1 MDNSVSR
8 FILSAIASCFALQAN
23 AQTPPAA
30 PPAFEIRGKITDTAN
45 VPLPRASVSLKLKG
59 STVTI
64 AGAIAD
70 KDGNFRVTGLRPAT
84 FTIRV
89 VYIGYSPVIQDIS
102 VTPTKPILDLGVAKL
117 APLARTL
124 DAVTVK
130 EERAVMTTE
139 PDRNTYRAKDIAPGA
154 SNASELLENVPS
166 VQVDIDGKVSLRG
179 NENVVVQING
189 RPTPM
194 RGSQL
199 ASYLKTLPANTIDRI
214 EVIPNPSAKFDPEG
228 MAGIINVALKSNVD
242 LGLSGAVN
250 AAVSTANRYNSSGN
264 LGYQSGPWTTFVN
277 AGIVSDKR
285 NALGLNDRD
294 RFDASN
300 ALVSSS
306 AQDILLTPSQKG
318 QNLNATVDYKLSSRD
333 VLSNA
338 LLLNHRTSDET
349 STTTQ
354 SLSSGSGALVDKYV
368 RPRDAN
374 SKGFMFDY
382 DAAFKRTFAPRTH
395 ELSAELR
402 FNRAHDEDVNDERRL
417 ASAGTGYVDGKIDH
431 NDAIARQLTG
441 QIDYVKNL
449 EPRTKLETGWKSNER
464 WLDRDYNVTTDATG
478 AGTWSPSVLSNS
490 LRFDEG
496 VHAVYALLSQGVAKW
511 DLQGGLRGEYAT
523 RTFSLATQKYPYSYA
538 SLYPSA
544 NAQYNLDQATQ
555 LKASYSRRVRRPG
568 TGELNPFPT
577 YFDADNVFIGNPSLS
592 PEYTDAYELGLTK
605 SGPKGLLQL
614 SPFYRRTSNII
625 RIDINTTDTLDN
637 HEVTSISYKNLAR
650 SNSWGSDLT
659 GQLRVSPRFTAL
671 TNVSL
676 FKQVTDGGSTSAVS
690 SDAIGWMGRV
700 NVTSEITKTLTVQAA
715 YNYRAPLTIERGE
728 YGAQQVANFALRKRI
743 QGDKGA
749 VLLRVADPFE
759 LTKFRIKTGDGKVT
773 QLTQRNPESRMVF
786 VGYQYTFGRPPRVRQ
801 VAPDQTSGGSVGFGG
816 PPGA

>member
-1 MDNSVSR
+1 VT
-8 FILSAIASCFALQAN
+8 LAASAAR
-23 AQTPPAA
+23 AQTPAA
-30 PPAFEIRGKITDTAN
+30 PPPAFEIRGKITDTSN
-45 VPLPRASVSLKLKG
+45 VPLPRASVSLRLKG
-59 STVTI
+59 STVII

-70 KDGNFRVTGLRPAT
+70 KDGDFRVTGLRPAT
-84 FTIRV
+84 FNIRV
-89 VYIGYSPVIQDIS
+89 VFIGYSPVIQDITL
-102 VTPTKPILDLGVAKL
+102 TPAKPILDLGVAKL
-117 APLARTL
+117 APLATKL

-130 EERAVMTTE
+130 EERAVMMTE

-166 VQVDIDGKVSLRG
+166 VQVDMDGKLSLRG

-194 RGSQL
+194 RGTQL
-199 ASYLKTLPANTIDRI
+199 AAYLKTLSANVIDRI

-242 LGLSGAVN
+242 LGLSGGVN
-250 AAVSTANRYNSSGN
+250 TAVSNADRYNSSGN
-264 LGYQSGPWTTFVN
+264 LGYQSGPWTTFVS

-285 NALGLNDRD
+285 SALGLNDRD
-294 RFDASN
+294 RYDAASS
-300 ALVSSS
+300 LVSTT

-318 QNLNATVDYKLSSRD
+318 QNLNATVDYKLNARD

-338 LLLNHRTSDET
+338 LLFNHRTSDEA

-354 SLSSGSGALVDKYV
+354 SLLNGSGGLVDKFV

-374 SKGFMFDY
+374 AKGLMFDY
-382 DAAFKRTFAPRTH
+382 DVAFKRTLTPRTH

-417 ASAGTGYVDGKIDH
+417 GSSGSSYLDGRIDR
-431 NDAIARQLTG
+431 NDAVTKQLTG
-441 QIDYVKNL
+441 QADYVRALK
-449 EPRTKLETGWKSNER
+449 PRTKLETGWKSTER
-464 WLDRDYNVTTDATG
+464 WLDRDYDVTTDAAG
-478 AGTWSPSVLSNS
+478 NGTWSPSPLSNS
-490 LRFDEG
+490 LQFDEG
-496 VHAVYALLSQGVAKW
+496 VHAAYALLSQGVAKW
-511 DLQGGLRGEYAT
+511 DLQAGLRAEYAT
-523 RTFSLATQKYPYSYA
+523 RTFSLSTQKYPYSYA

-544 NAQYNLDQATQ
+544 IALYNIDQSTQ
-555 LKASYSRRVRRPG
+555 LKGSYSRRVRRPG
-568 TGELNPFPT
+568 TQELNPFPT

-592 PEYTDAYELGLTK
+592 PEYTDAYELGYTK
-605 SGPKGLLQL
+605 SGAKGLLQL

-637 HEVTSISYKNLAR
+637 HEVTSISYRNLAK

-659 GQLRVSPRFTAL
+659 GQLRLSPRFTAL
-671 TNVSL
+671 TNFSL

-690 SDAIGWMGRV
+690 SDAIGWMGRI
-700 NVTSEITKTLTVQAA
+700 NVMSEITKTLTIQAA
-715 YNYRAPLTIERGE
+715 YNYRAPLKIERGE
-728 YGAQQVANFALRKRI
+728 YGAQQVANFAMRKRV

-749 VLLRVADPFE
+749 ILLRVVDPFE
-759 LTKFRIKTGDGKVT
+759 LQKFRIETGDGKVT
-773 QLTQRNPESRMVF
+773 QLTQRNPQSRAVF
-786 VGYQYTFGRPPRVRQ
+786 LGYQYTFGRPPRVRQ